1 MPKLKNMKRYV
12 GLAILV
18 SLLIT
23 YLLWQNWTKN
33 QLINQLQTQN
43 LKKQVEIK
51 EVEVEKKVTEWK
63 TRVVR
68 NNRITEKW
76 NNIHDTI
83 LMRDTLLVEAKND
96 IQYLDTSLKKCDTAL
111 SSCLSYSKAQKELIK
126 ALESKK
132 TPIIVPYAG
141 VGLSMDKNLLVTPA
155 AQVGIGI
162 NLNKIFGK
170 K

>member
-1 MPKLKNMKRYV
+1 MKWNITNTLLL
-12 GLAILV
+12 LAF
-18 SLLIT
+18 LIIG
-23 YLLWQNWTKN
+23 YLAWQNWISQKTI
-33 QLINQLQTQN
+33 QSLQTQS
-43 LKKQVEIK
+43 LKKQVEVK
-51 EVEVEKKVTEWK
+51 EVEVEKKVIEYK
-63 TRVVR
+63 TREVR

-83 LMRDTLLVEAKND
+83 LMRDTLLVEAKKD
-96 IQYLDTSLKKCDTAL
+96 IQYLGLSNKKCDTAL

>member
-1 MPKLKNMKRYV
+1 MKWNLNTTLLL
-12 GLAILV
+12 LAF
-18 SLLIT
+18 LIIG
-23 YLLWQNWTKN
+23 YLAWQNWISQKTI
-33 QLINQLQTQN
+33 QSLQTQS
-43 LKKQVEIK
+43 LKKQVEVK
-51 EVEVEKKVTEWK
+51 EVEVEKKVIEYK
-63 TRVVR
+63 TREVR

-83 LMRDTLLVEAKND
+83 LMRDTLLVEAKKD
-96 IQYLDTSLKKCDTAL
+96 IQYLGLSNKKCDTAL

-132 TPIIVPYAG
+132 TPLIVPVVGA
-141 VGLSMDKNLLVTPA
+141 GLSMNKDYVVQPTVNAT
-155 AQVGIGI
+155 IGI

>member
-1 MPKLKNMKRYV
+1 MKWN
-12 GLAILV
+12 LTTTILLLV
-18 SLLIT
+18 SLLIA
-23 YLLWQNWTKN
+23 YLLWERSVKN
-33 QLINQLQTQN
+33 RLISQLQTQS
-43 LKKQVEIK
+43 LKKQVDTL

-63 TRVVR
+63 TREVR

-83 LMRDTLLVEAKND
+83 LMRDTLLVEEKKD
-96 IQYLDTSLKKCDTAL
+96 IQYLGLSNKKCDTAL

-141 VGLSMDKNLLVTPA
+141 VGLSMDKNLLVSPSVQA
-155 AQVGIGI
+155 GIGI

>member
-1 MPKLKNMKRYV
+1 MKWN
-12 GLAILV
+12 LTTTILLLV
-18 SLLIT
+18 SLIIG
-23 YLLWQNWTKN
+23 YLAWQNWISKKTI
-33 QLINQLQTQN
+33 QSLQITSQ
-43 LKKQVEIK
+43 KRQVDTL

-63 TRVVR
+63 TREVR

-83 LMRDTLLVEAKND
+83 LMRDTLLVEAKKD
-96 IQYLDTSLKKCDTAL
+96 IQYLGLSNKKCDTAL